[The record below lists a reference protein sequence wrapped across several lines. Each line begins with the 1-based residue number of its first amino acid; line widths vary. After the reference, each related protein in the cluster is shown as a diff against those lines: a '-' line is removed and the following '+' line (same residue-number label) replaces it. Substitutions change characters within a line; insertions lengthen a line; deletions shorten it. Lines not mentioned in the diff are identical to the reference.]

1 MTLLWNLELLNHNS
15 QRAFPLAPHA
25 ARTDTTGT
33 ITLPNSFLVGL
44 ELTVHAGLSVEPSK
58 IFLYSVL
65 ISPIGFSLAF
75 AYDDGGPT
83 IVATTNFARSTHTE
97 YDSYAVVGK
106 NDFDDCVGHV
116 LIGNLT
122 EMDELPAGEYF
133 FTAAAGMLDPHAIMP
148 GIRGVSSLSVVNGN
162 DRSARIY
169 GDVTFVAGTNFR
181 ITATTG
187 DSPTIV
193 FNAISGEGL
202 NQTCVC
208 NELQDAPCIR
218 TINGIPGDPDGNFRI
233 DGNRCIVVAP
243 STHGVELSN
252 DCSTPCCGCAELAAL
267 QDQLNQFA
275 DGRAA
280 LQSVADR
287 THSEV
292 STMTLVVL
300 ASKVGDDACPEEE
313 TCPEPDEDD
322 A

>member
-33 ITLPNSFLVGL
+33 ITLPNSFLVGM
-44 ELTVHAGLSVEPSK
+44 ELTVHAGLSVDPSK

-65 ISPIGFSLAF
+65 ISPVGFSLAF
-75 AYDDGGPT
+75 AYDDGTPT
-83 IVATTNFARSTHTE
+83 LVATTNFARSTHAE
-97 YDSYAVVGK
+97 YDSYALVGK
-106 NDFDDCVGHV
+106 NNFDDCVGHV
-116 LIGNLT
+116 LIGDLT
-122 EMDELPAGEYF
+122 EIDELPAGEYF
-133 FTAAAGMLDPHAIMP
+133 FTAAAGAVDPHAIMP
-148 GIRGVSSLSVVNGN
+148 GIRSITSITVVNGN
-162 DRSARIY
+162 DRSERYY
-169 GDVTFVAGTNFR
+169 GDITLVAGTNFR
-181 ITATTG
+181 ITATSG

-202 NQTCVC
+202 NQACVC
-208 NELQDAPCIR
+208 DQLQDAPCIR

-233 DGNRCIVVAP
+233 DGNQCITLTPA
-243 STHGVELSN
+243 SFGLELLN
-252 DCSTPCCGCAELAAL
+252 ECSTPCCGCAELEAL
-267 QDQLNQFA
+267 RSQLNDFA

-280 LQSVADR
+280 LQSLADR

-300 ASKVGDDACPEEE
+300 ASKVGDSGCPEEE
-313 TCPEPDEDD
+313 VCPEESE